1 MLRRTFVANSL
12 VAAALSAASA
22 SDSTGAPAG
31 KAKQNPTESSDPAA
45 STHANANAAT
55 GSKQRIYYEL
65 RRYQLVNGPQKKLC
79 DAFFQNALIPAA
91 NRAGISP
98 VGVFN
103 LTVGP
108 GTPAMYVLL
117 PSASLDALI
126 SLEAHLAND
135 PQYMSA
141 GTPFLSAPAVAPAF
155 QRLESQLMIA
165 FEKIPGITLPAA
177 TATNGARVFE
187 LRTYES
193 STDLDHKRKVEMMQ
207 SGEELIFNKAG
218 FTQVFYGDTLI
229 GGHLP
234 NLTYMLSFESLA
246 VRDQHWTAFA
256 TNPDWKTMQAN
267 PRYGFEEIVSNI
279 SNFILQ
285 PAPYSQI

>member
-1 MLRRTFVANSL
+1 MLRRTFVAYSL

-22 SDSTGAPAG
+22 SDT
-31 KAKQNPTESSDPAA
+31 KASSVASPDSSKDSDPATA
-45 STHANANAAT
+45 SQAAAT
-55 GSKQRIYYEL
+55 PPNQSKQRLYYEL
-65 RRYQLVNGPQKKLC
+65 RRYQLVDGPQKKIC

-91 NRAGISP
+91 NRAGITP

-103 LTVGP
+103 LTIGP

-117 PSASLDALI
+117 PSASLDSLVN
-126 SLEAHLAND
+126 LEAHLAND
-135 PQYMSA
+135 AQYMSA
-141 GTPFLSAPAVAPAF
+141 GTPFLSAPAVAPAY
-155 QRLESQLMIA
+155 QRIESQLMIA
-165 FEKIPGITLPAA
+165 FEKIPGITLPGA
-177 TATNGARVFE
+177 TATNAARVFE

-193 STDLDHKRKVEMMQ
+193 PSDLDHKRKVEMMQ
-207 SGEELIFNKAG
+207 SGEELIFAKAG

-246 VRDQHWTAFA
+246 TRDQHWSAFG
-256 TNPDWKTMQAN
+256 TSPDWKAMQAN
-267 PRYGFEEIVSNI
+267 PRYAFEDIVSNI
-279 SNFILQ
+279 SNFILT

>member
-1 MLRRTFVANSL
+1 MNRRKFLASTVVS
-12 VAAALSAASA
+12 AAAVASNPLRAAQQRE
-22 SDSTGAPAG
+22 APA
-31 KAKQNPTESSDPAA
+31 ERE
-45 STHANANAAT
+45 H
-55 GSKQRIYYEL
+55 YEL
-65 RRYQLVNGPQKKLC
+65 RRYQLVDGPQKKLC

-91 NRAGISP
+91 NRLGITP

-108 GTPAMYVLL
+108 NTPAMYVLL
-117 PSASLDALI
+117 PSASLEVLVN
-126 SLEAHLAND
+126 LEAHLAND
-135 PQYMSA
+135 TQYMSA

-165 FEKIPGITLPAA
+165 FEKIPGVTLPAA
-177 TATNGARVFE
+177 TTTNAARIFE

-207 SGEELIFNKAG
+207 SGEEAIFAKAG

-246 VRDQHWTAFA
+246 TRDQHWSAFGN
-256 TNPDWKTMQAN
+256 NPDWKTMQAN
-267 PRYGFEEIVSNI
+267 PRYAFDEIVSNI
-279 SNFILQ
+279 TNLILTS
-285 PAPYSQI
+285 APYSQI